1 MRLQEAHTLF
11 SAGVSAWLVKGQNW
25 GLICLFVFF
34 FFVFFFFLF
43 WWGKEGKEGG
53 RGMARWCE
61 VKCKLITYLLSKS
74 KCKMLIGTAGRK
86 KNMEKKNIDGPVEG
100 S

>member
-34 FFVFFFFLF
+34 FFVFFFFCF
-43 WWGKEGKEGG
+43 GG
-53 RGMARWCE
+53 ARKGRRGGEAWHVG
-61 VKCKLITYLLSKS
+61 VKS
-74 KCKMLIGTAGRK
+74 
-86 KNMEKKNIDGPVEG
+86 NVN
-100 S
+100 